1 MRYSLVRLIRAGAW
15 VAGGWTLALPSAM
28 AADTI
33 NAEAI
38 ARGKTVSATCVAC
51 HQANGA
57 GMNLPQG
64 ESWPRLAGLNR
75 DYMIAQLKAF
85 KDGTRKNASMVAFAS
100 MLNDEQI
107 ADVASYYA
115 SLPVPEITPVAA
127 DAALLKRGEQ
137 LALQGD
143 WERYIVSCKSCH
155 GPGNQ
160 GNGADFPVLAGQQPA
175 YIVQQIQAWKNGTR
189 INDPQGLMASI
200 AKRLDDNDTQ
210 AVAAWLAQQPVQEQ
224 K

>member
-1 MRYSLVRLIRAGAW
+1 MRYSLVRLIRASAW

-85 KDGTRKNASMVAFAS
+85 KGGTRKNASMVAFAS

-115 SLPVPEITPVAA
+115 SLPVPEIAPVAA

-160 GNGADFPVLAGQQPA
+160 GNGADFPALAGQQPA